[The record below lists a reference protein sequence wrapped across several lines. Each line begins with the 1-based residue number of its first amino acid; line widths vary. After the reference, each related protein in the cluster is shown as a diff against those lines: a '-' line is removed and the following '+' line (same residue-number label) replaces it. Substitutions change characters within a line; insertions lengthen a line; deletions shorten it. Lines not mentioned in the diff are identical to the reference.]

1 MKMEERK
8 GVLTKEQEE
17 ILDKLI
23 KNSGIVEALDGV
35 AIKMID
41 NIAIEKAKAKIPA
54 EYLPTVYE
62 IVDQIFI
69 ALAETIKE

>member
-1 MKMEERK
+1 MEERK

-17 ILDKLI
+17 ILDKLF

-41 NIAIEKAKAKIPA
+41 NIAIEKLKSKIPA
-54 EYLPTVYE
+54 DYLPIVYQIIDEVFVALGETV
-62 IVDQIFI
+62 
-69 ALAETIKE
+69 KN